1 MGWAQ
6 TDAANPKL
14 SARARTSRHD
24 TFLTVFIDLISS
36 I

>member
-14 SARARTSRHD
+14 RARARTSRND
-24 TFLTVFIDLISS
+24 IFLKGFIDLIS
-36 I
+36 